1 MLAGG
6 VWTVQSCADACFFL
20 RVAHIALPPPPLTNT
35 FDSQHDPIWVECVP
49 PAALSSR
56 LRSLSISGQRQC
68 VAICPVRPHV
78 LCHHHRSF
86 IFRFSQNPTRKHIPI
101 CVKFAFPPH
110 TRATC
115 CSMPCCVEC
124 DGVLQR
130 WPQSCSTR
138 NRCMWLVVDPP
149 HVTACVACASCTHL
163 FVSWAN
169 GMLAH
174 SLCPTL
180 GIARTAC

>member
-1 MLAGG
+1 MTTMLAGG

-86 IFRFSQNPTRKHIPI
+86 IFRFSQNPTRQHIPI
-101 CVKFAFPPH
+101 CVKFVYNLPSH
-110 TRATC
+110 LTHERRAAACPVAWSVT
-115 CSMPCCVEC
+115 V
-124 DGVLQR
+124 
-130 WPQSCSTR
+130 SC
-138 NRCMWLVVDPP
+138 N
-149 HVTACVACASCTHL
+149 A
-163 FVSWAN
+163 
-169 GMLAH
+169 GH
-174 SLCPTL
+174 SLVQPA
-180 GIARTAC
+180 IDACGWLLIRLT